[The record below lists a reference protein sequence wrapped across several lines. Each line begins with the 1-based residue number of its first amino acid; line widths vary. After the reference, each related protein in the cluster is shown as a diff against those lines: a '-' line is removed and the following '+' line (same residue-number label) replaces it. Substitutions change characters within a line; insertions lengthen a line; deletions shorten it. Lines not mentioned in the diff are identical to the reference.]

1 MSPAQWLLAAAMR
14 VVGAV
19 LARMPPSAD
28 LRLGAWLARRRIGT
42 VRKRRR
48 VVVRNLALCFPEL
61 PAPERAALADA
72 ALASNLAGVFDTLR
86 AATAPD
92 RCLRGQAEVRGL
104 EHLHAALAQGRGVVL
119 LGAHCDCL
127 DLAFRHLR
135 LAAGVP
141 LGLVGRGFNLQGA
154 DRVIQNGR
162 DRHLGHLFRK
172 KKIGDFCRWV
182 QAGHPAIYLADLNVS
197 ERVVFAPF
205 FGVPAATL
213 DAIGG
218 VLGRAGGAVLPLWA
232 WRGDDGRLV
241 VEVQPAWPE
250 DFAAAPPPQVARR
263 YMGWVEAQVRR
274 HPAQYLWTH
283 RRFKTR
289 PEGEPPLYP

>member
-1 MSPAQWLLAAAMR
+1 MSPGQWLLAGAMR
-14 VVGAV
+14 AAGAV
-19 LARMPPSAD
+19 LARLPATAD
-28 LRLGAWLARRRIGT
+28 LRLGAWLARHGGGT

-48 VVVRNLALCFPEL
+48 VVERNLALCFPAL
-61 PAPERAALADA
+61 PAAERAALAGA
-72 ALASNLAGVFDTLR
+72 ATASNLAGLFDTLR

-104 EHLHAALAQGRGVVL
+104 EHLRAALAQGRGAVL
-119 LGAHCDCL
+119 LGAHYDCL

-135 LAAGVP
+135 LAADMP
-141 LGLVGRGFNLQGA
+141 IGLVGRGFNLQGA
-154 DRVIQNGR
+154 DRVIQRGR
-162 DRHLGHLFRK
+162 DRHLGRLFRK

-182 QAGHPAIYLADLNVS
+182 QAGHPAVYLADLNVS

-218 VLGRAGGAVLPLWA
+218 VLARAGGTVLPLWA
-232 WRGDDGRLV
+232 WRRDDGRLV

-250 DFAAAPPPQVARR
+250 DFAAAPPQVLARR
-263 YMGWVEAQVRR
+263 YMAWVEAQVRR

-289 PEGEPPLYP
+289 PAGEPPAYP